1 MSLAQFG
8 FGIAVF
14 AVPDYLTKL
23 KRLLANPVALAWIGL
38 YLLFIF
44 GGFASQDLDYFLKE
58 IRTKMPIWVM
68 PAALAFMPALSKR
81 NHSLVLHFFVAGCMV
96 AMVAGWY
103 NAFTGNVV
111 DRRDLS
117 PLVSHIR
124 LGLYLV
130 LSLFILVRFIIPK
143 NADIR
148 FLPKGVYMAI
158 FIVLLF
164 WLFYLKSF
172 TAVIFFLILFPATLL
187 FLLMP
192 RIKRNLRIGLFGIF
206 AIGAVGIAS
215 YLVHSV
221 SQFYSYSPVDYASLP
236 KRTALGNEY
245 IHDSTIFTTENG
257 NRIWIYLQFDEMRA
271 TWNEKST
278 IKFDSLDKKGNLV
291 RSTLI
296 RYLASKNLPRDA
308 EGINTLVADDIKNIE
323 NGIPNYLYGEAF
335 NIKGRIYETLWEI
348 EVYRGSGDPNGKSLS
363 ARIEMWKASV
373 SAIRKS
379 PISGYGTGDVRH
391 ALQSELRARDS
402 KLLYH
407 RQFGPHNQYLA
418 VLLAIGLPGLCW
430 MFFAFLLPLFNA
442 GYKPSFLFYVLLG
455 ILLLSALNED
465 IFETQASVTFFAFAF
480 HFLLMDGRRLK
491 TNPGSD
497 RDNGNGA

>member
-14 AVPDYLTKL
+14 AVPDYFNKL
-23 KRLLANPVALAWIGL
+23 KRLLGNPVALAWIGL
-38 YLLFIF
+38 YLLFMF
-44 GGFASQDLDYFLKE
+44 GGFASQDMDYFLKE

-68 PAALAFMPALSKR
+68 PAALAFMPALSRR
-81 NHSLVLHFFVAGCMV
+81 NHSLVLHFFVAGCIV

-103 NAFTGNVV
+103 NTFTGNVV

-148 FLPKGVYMAI
+148 FLPKGVYVVI
-158 FIVLLF
+158 FLILLF

-172 TAVIFFLILFPATLL
+172 TAVIFFIILFPLTLL
-187 FLLMP
+187 FLLLP
-192 RIKRNLRIGLFGIF
+192 RINRGLKIGLFSVLSMGGVVI
-206 AIGAVGIAS
+206 VS
-215 YLVHSV
+215 YLVYSV
-221 SQFYSYSPVDYASLP
+221 SQFYSYTPVDYGALP
-236 KRTALGNEY
+236 KRTALGNDY
-245 IHDSTIFTTENG
+245 IHDSTLFTTENG
-257 NRIWIYLQFDEMRA
+257 NHIWIYLQFDEMRD
-271 TWNEKST
+271 TWNEKSA
-278 IKFDSLDKKGNLV
+278 IRYDSVDKKGNPI
-291 RSTLI
+291 RATLI
-296 RYLASKNLPRDA
+296 RYLASKNLTRDA
-308 EGINTLVADDIKNIE
+308 EGVNTLVADDVRNIE

-335 NIKGRIYETLWEI
+335 NIKGRIYETLWEF
-348 EVYRGSGDPNGKSLS
+348 EVYQGSGDPNGKSLS

-402 KLLYH
+402 KMLYH
-407 RQFGPHNQYLA
+407 RQFGPHNQYLV

-430 MFFAFLLPLFNA
+430 MLFAFLLPLF
-442 GYKPSFLFYVLLG
+442 GTKYKPSFLFYVMLG

-480 HFLLMDGRRLK
+480 HFLLMDGKKQNQSHNR
-491 TNPGSD
+491 N
-497 RDNGNGA
+497 NGA